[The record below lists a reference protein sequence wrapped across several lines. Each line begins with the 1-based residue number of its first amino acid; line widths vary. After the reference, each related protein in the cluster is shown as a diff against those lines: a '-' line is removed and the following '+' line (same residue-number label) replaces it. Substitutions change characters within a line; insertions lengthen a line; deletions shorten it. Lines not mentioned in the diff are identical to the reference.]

1 MKIRFQRRRALR
13 ILALAGT
20 ALLLSV
26 SAIWWVLPR
35 FLDDPMLE
43 LRKREPSR
51 VWVDPSG
58 SVVHLRKSVNYEWRF
73 DIPLSQVSPEV
84 IRTFLAAEDSRFYS
98 HSGVDYRAAARAF
111 KQNLFH
117 GRIVSGASTIT
128 MQLAGLT
135 ESYAPRS
142 FPRKFRQM
150 LKARRLEQ
158 LYPKDRILTE
168 YLNRVPFGGSIYGI
182 EAASRYYFGLPASAL
197 NRAEASLLCGL
208 PQRPNAYRPDR
219 FPEQALQRRKTVLL
233 LLERQGV
240 IDAAE
245 CEKIEKEEP
254 LRLRDFRFPSEFAR
268 LTDSSNRMFFE
279 LAENEAG
286 RPPRVECA
294 FNAGYSRLLRDVL
307 QSHAASL
314 VNVRDAAGVLME
326 TSTGRVVALVGTLDD
341 ASHFGGQ
348 VNAALAVRSAGSS
361 LKPFIYAEALH
372 GGRIVMDT
380 FLLDAPLRY
389 GDYSPANYDGVF
401 RGEVRAAEALSL
413 SLNTPVVRLL
423 ADLGTER
430 VVDLFKRLGLLR
442 PDHPGRDGLPL
453 ALGTAGHTLLSMTS
467 AYAALAR
474 GGIFFP
480 PTFLNGKTPGGV
492 RVFPRSVCLMT
503 AKMLRTRPLPG
514 CAVEVAWK
522 TGTSNGNRDAWCFA
536 FTPEWTLGLWFG
548 NKDGRA
554 SASLR
559 GLDAAAPAAS
569 EVMNFLYRGG
579 ARPKW
584 EDFPPEFRTMPLC
597 ALSGLRADAVCR
609 ETFNGTVLS
618 DVPLRKC
625 ERCGRSE
632 DKGDSFRILTP
643 APVRYQ
649 AERGGTVALNLTS
662 DAGKELHWFLDGA
675 YLGRFREKRMP
686 FPCGVHTLSAT
697 SDTKTARVTFHVDKM
712 P

>member
-1 MKIRFQRRRALR
+1 MKIPAKGKRVLG
-13 ILALAGT
+13 ILALTGAG
-20 ALLLSV
+20 LLLSALAV
-26 SAIWWVLPR
+26 WWILPR
-35 FLDDPMLE
+35 FMDDPMAE
-43 LRKREPSR
+43 LLKRKPSR
-51 VWVDPSG
+51 VWIDPSG
-58 SVVHLRKSVNYEWRF
+58 TVVHLRKSVNYEWRF
-73 DIPLSQVSPEV
+73 DIPLSQVSPAV
-84 IRTFLAAEDSRFYS
+84 IQTFLAAEDSRFYD
-98 HSGVDYRAAARAF
+98 HSGVDYPAAARAF
-111 KQNLFH
+111 KQNLLH
-117 GRIVSGASTIT
+117 GRIISGASTIT

-135 ESYAPRS
+135 EPYAPRS
-142 FPRKFRQM
+142 FTRKFRQT

-158 LYPKDRILTE
+158 LYPKDRLLNE

-182 EAASRYYFGLPASAL
+182 EAASRYYFGLPASVL
-197 NRAEASLLCGL
+197 TRAEASMLCGL

-219 FPEQALQRRKTVLL
+219 FPEQALRRRKMVLH
-233 LLERQGV
+233 LLELHGV
-240 IDAAE
+240 IDASE
-245 CEKIEKEEP
+245 SEKIENKEP
-254 LRLRDFRFPSEFAR
+254 LRLRDFRALSEFSR
-268 LTDSSNRMFFE
+268 LTDSPDRMYFE
-279 LAENEAG
+279 LAETEAG

-294 FNAGYSRLLRDVL
+294 FNAGYSRLLREVL
-307 QSHAASL
+307 KEHVASL
-314 VNVRDAAGVLME
+314 AGVRDAAGVLME
-326 TSTGRVVALVGTLDD
+326 TSTGRVVALVGTLDE
-341 ASHFGGQ
+341 SSSFGGQ
-348 VNAALAVRSAGSS
+348 VNAALAVRSGGSS

-389 GDYSPANYDGVF
+389 GDYSPSNYDGVY
-401 RGEVRAAEALSL
+401 RGEVRAADALSL
-413 SLNTPVVRLL
+413 SLNTPVIRLL

-430 VVDLFKRLGLLR
+430 VVELFKRLELLR
-442 PDHPGRDGLPL
+442 PDHPARDGLPL
-453 ALGTAGHTLLSMTS
+453 ALGTAGHNLLAMTA

-474 GGIFFP
+474 GGVFLP
-480 PTFLNGKTPGGV
+480 PTFLNGKTPEGV

-559 GLDAAAPAAS
+559 GLEAAAPAAS
-569 EVMNFLYRGG
+569 EIMNSLYRTGP
-579 ARPKW
+579 RPKW
-584 EDFPPEFRTMPLC
+584 EDFPPEFRRVPLC
-597 ALSGLRADAVCR
+597 ARTGLRADVSCR
-609 ETFNGTVLS
+609 ETFSGTVLA
-618 DVPLRKC
+618 DVPLQKC
-625 ERCGRSE
+625 GLCGRPE
-632 DKGDSFRILTP
+632 EKGDSFRILTP

-649 AERGGTVALNLTS
+649 AERGGTVMLKLTS

-675 YLGRFREKRMP
+675 YLGRFREKRLP